1 MVLIG
6 KLGAS
11 IMNDTTKF
19 KTTAK
24 NYLKA
29 RRDFLTIAEK
39 TDWLFGND
47 NLVGRIGEF
56 IAYQFLHDNNRQPK
70 RPASK
75 TEKGFD
81 FICDNGQ
88 KRVSVKTITAENKV
102 GSTTVITEPWDE
114 LILIIINENIKIEK
128 LGILTKEQFQKAAD
142 SGHIKSKKP
151 YARRTMLGQKGLIS
165 KFGIIVDQKILNKYL

>member
-1 MVLIG
+1 MKDL
-6 KLGAS
+6 
-11 IMNDTTKF
+11 NKF

-29 RRDFLTIAEK
+29 RQDFLKIAEK

-56 IAYQFLHDNNRQPK
+56 IAFQYLHEHNRLPK
-70 RPASK
+70 RPTSK

-81 FICDNGQ
+81 LICDNG
-88 KRVSVKTITAENKV
+88 KTKISVKTITAENKA

-114 LILIIINENIKIEK
+114 LILILIDDNLKIEK
-128 LGILTKEQFQKAAD
+128 IGILTKEQFINAND

-151 YARRTMLGQKGLIS
+151 YARRTMLGPKGLIS
-165 KFGIIVDQKILNKYL
+165 KFGVILDHKLLNNYL

>member
-1 MVLIG
+1 
-6 KLGAS
+6 
-11 IMNDTTKF
+11 MNETEQF

-29 RRDFLTIAEK
+29 RQDFLTIAEK

-56 IAYQFLHDNNRQPK
+56 IAYQYLHDYNRRPK
-70 RPASK
+70 RPTSK

-88 KRVSVKTITAENKV
+88 VKVSVKTITAENKI
-102 GSTTVITEPWDE
+102 GSTTIITEPWDE
-114 LILIIINENIKIEK
+114 LILITINDKRKIDKFGII
-128 LGILTKEQFQKAAD
+128 TKEQFHKAVD
-142 SGHIKSKKP
+142 SGHIKSKTP
-151 YARRTMLGQKGLIS
+151 YARRTMVGPKGLIT
-165 KFGIIVDQKILNKYL
+165 KFGTIIEQKITNNYL

>member
-1 MVLIG
+1 
-6 KLGAS
+6 
-11 IMNDTTKF
+11 MNDTTEF
-19 KTTAK
+19 KTTAR

-29 RRDFLTIAEK
+29 RQDFLTIAER

-56 IAYQFLHDNNRQPK
+56 IAYQYLHDHNRQPK
-70 RPASK
+70 RPKSK

-88 KRVSVKTITAENKV
+88 TRVSVKTITAENKV
-102 GSTTVITEPWDE
+102 GSTTIITEPWDE
-114 LILIIINENIKIEK
+114 LILITINEKIKIEK
-128 LGILTKEQFQKAAD
+128 FGILTKEQFQKATD

-151 YARRTMLGQKGLIS
+151 YARRTMLGPKGLIS
-165 KFGIIVDQKILNKYL
+165 KFGIIVEQKILNKYL